1 MHLMFYRKVLH
12 KVCKDKD
19 LKRVD
24 VELLLFGS
32 GLDYFS
38 QNNLFNHFPASRTTI
53 IHSLQRLTEEGYLKI
68 VKQRSKHKSRLY
80 RISGKSRRITNEI
93 YNQLSN

>member
-1 MHLMFYRKVLH
+1 MFYRKVIH
-12 KVCKDKD
+12 EICSEKE

-53 IHSLQRLTEEGYLKI
+53 IHSLKRLTNEGYLKI
-68 VKQRSKHKSRLY
+68 VRKRSKHKSRLY
-80 RISGKSRRITNEI
+80 RISGKSRRITNAI
-93 YNQLSN
+93 YNQLNN

>member
-1 MHLMFYRKVLH
+1 MNLTFYRKVLH
-12 KVCKDKD
+12 QVCKDKE
-19 LKRVD
+19 LKRVE

-53 IHSLQRLTEEGYLKI
+53 IHALQKLTDEGYLKI
-68 VKQRSKHKSRLY
+68 VRKRSKHKSRLY

-93 YNQLSN
+93 YNQLNY